1 MTGTGVLLCGIL
13 FCLWQRL
20 VLVGFLEFLHGII
33 IGGDDVFFHGIILA
47 DMGERVQIDRL
58 RLLLGSAVRKTQGSH
73 ALPGHEPPAGIA
85 VDLPPA
91 ESASLLR

>member
-13 FCLWQRL
+13 FCFWQRL

-33 IGGDDVFFHGIILA
+33 VGCDDVFFHGIFLA

-58 RLLLGSAVRKTQGSH
+58 RLLLGSAVRKTRLKGATH
-73 ALPGHEPPAGIA
+73 CL
-85 VDLPPA
+85 D
-91 ESASLLR
+91 ASRLLV

>member
-33 IGGDDVFFHGIILA
+33 VGCDDVFFHGIFLA

-58 RLLLGSAVRKTQGSH
+58 RLLFGSAAVSYTHLERKQTRWIT
-73 ALPGHEPPAGIA
+73 A
-85 VDLPPA
+85 
-91 ESASLLR
+91 